1 MKYLEFE
8 TPATKHAGAL
18 ASEFKLSNHGLIN
31 LDRVFWNL
39 PTPALYEEAVFRG
52 EGHIV
57 NGGPLLVYTGKWT
70 ARAAQDKYLV
80 YEPSTKDKVWWGVYN
95 RPFPPEKFDALLS
108 RLQAFWQGEE
118 LFVQDVFVGADPNY
132 RMPIRIITES
142 AWQSLFT
149 RNMFLLP
156 KTQDD
161 YKRHVPEFTLLAA
174 PSFRCDPRIDGTR
187 TETAI
192 IINFQSRI
200 ALVIGSSYGGEI
212 KKSIFTIMNF
222 LLPINGVMAMHCSAN
237 VGNPGDVALF
247 FGLSGT
253 GKTTLSADP
262 NRRLIGDDEH
272 GWSDDGVFNFEG
284 GCYAKVIQLSAE
296 HEPQI
301 WAATR
306 RFGTILEN
314 VVYDSATRNID
325 LDDDH
330 FTENTRA
337 SYPLEFIPN
346 VVEEKMAR
354 SHPKNVI
361 FLTCDATGVLPP
373 IARLDMN
380 QAMYHFISGYTSK
393 IAGTEIGLGIEP
405 EITFSACFGAPF
417 MVHHPF
423 YYADLL
429 RKKMEKYG
437 TKCWLV
443 NTGWVGGKF
452 GIGKRISIR
461 HTRTLL
467 NAALDGILDDVTYRK
482 DKIFGFEVPLHCP
495 GVPDDVLEPS
505 TSWGNKNEYWQR
517 YDSLA
522 ARYIENFKLFADGCP
537 REVIEAGP
545 RRLKEIGGIES

>member
-8 TPATKHAGAL
+8 TPATSHAGAL

-31 LDRVFWNL
+31 LDRVFYNL

-57 NGGPLLVYTGKWT
+57 NGGPLLVYTGEWT

-80 YEPSTKDKVWWGVYN
+80 YEPSTKDKVWWSIYN
-95 RPFPPEKFDALLS
+95 RPFPPEKFDVLLS
-108 RLQAFWQGEE
+108 RLQAYWQGEE
-118 LFVQDVFVGADPNY
+118 LFVQDVYVGADPNY

-142 AWQSLFT
+142 AWQSLFA

-161 YKRHVPEFTLLAA
+161 YKRHIPEFTLLSA

-200 ALVIGSSYGGEI
+200 ALVLGSSYGGEI

-222 LLPINGVMAMHCSAN
+222 LLPLNGVMAMHCSAN
-237 VGNPGDVALF
+237 VGKNGDVALF

-262 NRRLIGDDEH
+262 NRKLIGDDEH

-284 GCYAKVIQLSAE
+284 GCYAKVIRLSAE

-346 VVEEKMAR
+346 VVEKKMTLT
-354 SHPKNVI
+354 HPKNVI

-373 IARLDMN
+373 IARLNMN

-429 RKKMEKYG
+429 RKRMEKHG

-452 GIGKRISIR
+452 GVGKRISIR

-467 NAALDGILDDVTYRK
+467 NAALDGVLDDVPFRK

-522 ARYIENFKLFADGCP
+522 ARYIENFKLFANGCP

-545 RRLKEIGGIES
+545 RRLREIGGIES